1 MTVAITVTVPL
12 DSATPALRSLI
23 DGLRPEQ
30 LQPVVGRAARTVYRD
45 HLIGLN
51 ASRANALGGPRT
63 GFYLKAAQ
71 GTSFTAE
78 GDHVII
84 AIASVGI
91 AQRYFGG
98 TIRAGQNGSG
108 AKYLT
113 IPASAE
119 SHGKRASEF
128 NDLELLWGRNGP
140 YALARRHATLIR
152 IARRNATGTRKVGS
166 RGEQGGEILFW
177 LKKEITQQ
185 PDPTVLP
192 DSTTVGAAVL
202 RDLGAYA
209 QLLIDRAGGPN

>member
-1 MTVAITVTVPL
+1 MTVAITVAVRF
-12 DSATPALRSLI
+12 DSATPALRRFI
-23 DGLRPEQ
+23 GGMRPEQ
-30 LQPVVGRAARTVYRD
+30 LQPVVGRSARTVYKD

-51 ASRANALGGPRT
+51 SSRANALGGPRT

-71 GTSFTAE
+71 GTSFTSE

-98 TIRAGQNGSG
+98 TIRAGASGSG
-108 AKYLT
+108 AQYLT
-113 IPASAE
+113 IPARAE

-152 IARRNATGTRKVGS
+152 IARPNATGTRKVVR

-177 LKKEITQQ
+177 LKEEITQKE
-185 PDPTVLP
+185 DPSVLP
-192 DSTTVGAAVL
+192 DSDKVATAVL
-202 RDLGAYA
+202 RDIGAYA
-209 QLLIDRAGGPN
+209 QLLIDRAGPN